1 MGWRYQVINRGTKDK
16 PNFGI
21 HEIYFDEEK
30 VGNLSWTENPM
41 EIGNYESLEDLI
53 NDLQV
58 MLNDAKK
65 HPALLESEL
74 NKQINHQNSNP

>member
-1 MGWRYQVINRGTKDK
+1 MGWRYQVINRGTKEK

-41 EIGNYESLEDLI
+41 DIGNYESLEDLI
-53 NDLQV
+53 NDLQL

-74 NKQINHQNSNP
+74 NKS